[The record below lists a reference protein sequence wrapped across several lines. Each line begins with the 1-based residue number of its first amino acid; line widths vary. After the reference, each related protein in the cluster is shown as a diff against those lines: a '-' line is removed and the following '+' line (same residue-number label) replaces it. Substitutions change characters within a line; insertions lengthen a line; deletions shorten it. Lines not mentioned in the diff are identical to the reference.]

1 MKQTFII
8 DYGSGNIRSV
18 YNAIKKVSTDNL
30 TEVKVTS
37 SANDLKNASHI
48 ILPGVGSFESCLLG
62 LEKSGIKEQLIE
74 SVLVKKT
81 PFLGI
86 CVGMQML
93 ATKGYENGE
102 FLGLDW
108 IRGEVKKIDIK
119 NKKLKIPHMGWN
131 SIKFLKETNFIK
143 NLLKKIKQTN
153 LNEICAYFVHSYNFK
168 IEFESEKTL
177 STNYGEEITAMVS
190 KGNIIGTQFHPEKS
204 HNFGLAFL
212 QTFIEHWDFE

>member
-102 FLGLDW
+102 FLSCFFQW
-108 IRGEVKKIDIK
+108 KISK
-119 NKKLKIPHMGWN
+119 WWN
-131 SIKFLKETNFIK
+131 SDLNWRRNFTI
-143 NLLKKIKQTN
+143 
-153 LNEICAYFVHSYNFK
+153 FVL
-168 IEFESEKTL
+168 I
-177 STNYGEEITAMVS
+177 
-190 KGNIIGTQFHPEKS
+190 
-204 HNFGLAFL
+204 
-212 QTFIEHWDFE
+212 